1 MRGEK
6 YFYLGLYRR
15 RVPNPLDIR
24 EDFIE
29 ELKKS
34 GKLPLT
40 HYDAYI
46 TACRQME
53 KQFPEV
59 ENMDWMESTDG
70 KENYQRLMNEIA
82 MCKDSRQQSFLVDKL
97 DSVLIALLP
106 PLDPTVV
113 NAVEFNC
120 EINDVKA
127 KHAVAWKVVFLKERL
142 GEIRSTNCNPYSGGR
157 RLPRAGWSRSKLPFY
172 PKIN

>member
-1 MRGEK
+1 
-6 YFYLGLYRR
+6 
-15 RVPNPLDIR
+15 
-24 EDFIE
+24 
-29 ELKKS
+29 
-34 GKLPLT
+34 
-40 HYDAYI
+40 
-46 TACRQME
+46 ME

-127 KHAVAWKVVFLKERL
+127 KHAVAWKVVF
-142 GEIRSTNCNPYSGGR
+142 
-157 RLPRAGWSRSKLPFY
+157 
-172 PKIN
+172 